1 MPHLRL
7 AAPRLNPRFL
17 QARPSNT
24 TFLQA
29 RFASGDY
36 GSGTG
41 DPKGENPQEQG
52 PNPSEKLEHPGPPPP
67 KTGDKTK
74 KPQGGQSGGGSGE
87 KKG

>member
-1 MPHLRL
+1 MSFLRV
-7 AAPRLNPRFL
+7 APRLRTGILQTPRI
-17 QARPSNT
+17 QT
-24 TFLQA
+24 TSFVQT

-41 DPKGENPQEQG
+41 DPKGEKPQEQG

-67 KTGDKTK
+67 KTSDKTN
-74 KPQGGQSGGGSGE
+74 KPQGGQSGSGE